1 MQYLSVAH
9 DQQRVIVGHID
20 HSTQA
25 GPGLL
30 DDRLHRNSVASV
42 RPPCQNGVLVDI
54 AVGTTTDPMET
65 VTAKSKTDILE
76 NDRRPNIRVRAT
88 TITMAPADCSMI

>member
-9 DQQRVIVGHID
+9 DQQRVIVGHI
-20 HSTQA
+20 HHFTQA

-30 DDRLHRNSVASV
+30 DDRLHRNSV

-65 VTAKSKTDILE
+65 VTAKSKPDILE

-88 TITMAPADCSMI
+88 TTTMAPADCSMI